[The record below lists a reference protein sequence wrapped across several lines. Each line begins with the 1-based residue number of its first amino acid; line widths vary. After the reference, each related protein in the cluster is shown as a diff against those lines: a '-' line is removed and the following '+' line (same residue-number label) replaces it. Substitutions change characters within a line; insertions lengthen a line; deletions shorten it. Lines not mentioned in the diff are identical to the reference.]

1 MDVSLREVEND
12 YSMTV
17 YRMEN
22 KILGPRL
29 RNHNTV
35 ASKSHYG

>member
-1 MDVSLREVEND
+1 MDVGLRGVEND

-22 KILGPRL
+22 KISDPKL
-29 RNHNTV
+29 RSHNIV